1 MTTRLHVFFPL
12 KISFKY
18 KWYLLEA
25 LENTEFQETQEGEAG
40 QPRSRTKFL
49 VVLFLISSL

>member
-1 MTTRLHVFFPL
+1 MFFFPL

-25 LENTEFQETQEGEAG
+25 LGNTEFQETQEGEAG